1 MNIHCFIKPKF
12 YHKKLE
18 LTFSDEDGKIIKKCC
33 HLFDKEIK
41 SVDGVPDADDLI
53 IEFIDGTF
61 SAFIINTLTSSRCFK
76 FAFYGHVKRGHYLG
90 PLLFGISDDGIVY
103 SLPSYKRYGG
113 IQMIRDPYFE
123 GKIIEHAILFDFTI
137 PIFIGKDKK
146 VYNQF
151 GNSCGNQFY

>member
-1 MNIHCFIKPKF
+1 
-12 YHKKLE
+12 
-18 LTFSDEDGKIIKKCC
+18 
-33 HLFDKEIK
+33 
-41 SVDGVPDADDLI
+41 
-53 IEFIDGTF
+53 
-61 SAFIINTLTSSRCFK
+61 
-76 FAFYGHVKRGHYLG
+76 
-90 PLLFGISDDGIVY
+90 
-103 SLPSYKRYGG
+103 LPSYKRYGG